1 MNPLPGG
8 HLGYNEYHINVTARN
23 EFSDDS
29 SNVESVL
36 VRVMYEQLP
45 EEKTNVLSFIIFF
58 LSFLVSMFLFLFLR
72 TRATKDDK
80 KEEIRKEQKE
90 YIQKA
95 EN

>member
-1 MNPLPGG
+1 M
-8 HLGYNEYHINVTARN
+8 NVTARN
-23 EFSDDS
+23 EFSDGS

-45 EEKTNVLSFIIFF
+45 EEKTNILTFIIFF
-58 LSFLVSMFLFLFLR
+58 LSFLVSMLLFLFLR
-72 TRATKDDK
+72 TRAMKDDK

-95 EN
+95 EH